1 MFNKIIFHNHWYFIY
16 HIITIQYKK
25 PVSFQSFSNYRNF
38 FCENDE
44 LHYVVFHE
52 REVSFKRLTQFDE
65 EHAAEEIHI
74 IVMLKGD
81 DEIQIDI

>member
-1 MFNKIIFHNHWYFIY
+1 VVFYLPHHYN
-16 HIITIQYKK
+16 TIQET
-25 PVSFQSFSNYRNF
+25 SFFPINFQLPQF

-52 REVSFKRLTQFDE
+52 REVSFKRLAQFDE
-65 EHAAEEIHI
+65 EHAAEEIHV
-74 IVMLKGD
+74 IVMLKSD